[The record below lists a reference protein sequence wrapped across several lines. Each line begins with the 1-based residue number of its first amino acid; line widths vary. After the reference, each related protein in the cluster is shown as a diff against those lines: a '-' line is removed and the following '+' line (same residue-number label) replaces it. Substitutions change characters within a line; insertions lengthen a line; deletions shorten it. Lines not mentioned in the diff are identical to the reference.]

1 MYICLTISIN
11 MLKQNRGVKYGI
23 IAGGITVGIYLLFYF
38 IDAEL
43 IFNSFLNWATVGLY
57 LAIAWKAVEDE
68 KQAIGG
74 KLEFQ
79 QALKVGF
86 TVFVVANLIYYLYYY
101 LLYGVF
107 DPGLEDVQ
115 RAVMAETLEARK
127 SMLTEEQYDAF
138 KASLEGDGLKVGF
151 QNTLLTYA
159 RSLIGYFLIAL
170 GLAALAS
177 RR

>member
-1 MYICLTISIN
+1 MTQPVL
-11 MLKQNRGVKYGI
+11 
-23 IAGGITVGIYLLFYF
+23 IAGGGIG
-38 IDAEL
+38 
-43 IFNSFLNWATVGLY
+43 GLS
-57 LAIAWKAVEDE
+57 LALTLHQIGVEAHVIE
-68 KQAIGG
+68 AAREIKQAIGG

-101 LLYGVF
+101 LLHGVF

>member
-1 MYICLTISIN
+1 

-38 IDAEL
+38 FNKEL
-43 IFNSFLNWATVGLY
+43 VFNSFLNWATVGLY
-57 LAIAWKAVEDE
+57 LAIAWKAIDDE
-68 KQAIGG
+68 RDALGG

-86 TVFVVANLIYYLYYY
+86 TVFVVANLVYYFYYY
-101 LLYGVF
+101 FLHGVF
-107 DPGLEDVQ
+107 DPGLEEVQ
-115 RAVMAETLEARK
+115 RAVMSETLEARK
-127 SMLTEEQYDAF
+127 EMISEEQYKAF
-138 KASLEGDGLKVGF
+138 KESLVGDGLQVGL

-159 RSLIGYFLIAL
+159 RSLIGYFLISL

-177 RR
+177 RK

>member
-1 MYICLTISIN
+1 M
-11 MLKQNRGVKYGI
+11 
-23 IAGGITVGIYLLFYF
+23 
-38 IDAEL
+38 
-43 IFNSFLNWATVGLY
+43 
-57 LAIAWKAVEDE
+57 
-68 KQAIGG
+68 
-74 KLEFQ
+74 
-79 QALKVGF
+79 
-86 TVFVVANLIYYLYYY
+86 IYYLYYY
-101 LLYGVF
+101 LLHGVF

-115 RAVMAETLEARK
+115 RAVMDETLEARK